1 MKIRI
6 FNGAGSLIRNTAIRF
21 IQLTPVY
28 LIVFVAYGDRF
39 LPSPVDFWSYQI
51 RTTINNILVGKVENE
66 LDDNFKNSKFNEN
79 RIERISKETEEQ
91 SEHRNKK

>member
-6 FNGAGSLIRNTAIRF
+6 FNGAGSLIRNISLRL
-21 IQLTPVY
+21 IQLAPVY
-28 LIVFVAYGDRF
+28 LIIFVAYGDRF
-39 LPSPVDFWSYQI
+39 LPSPVDFWSYKI
-51 RTTINNILVGKVENE
+51 RTSINNILVGKVENE

-79 RIERISKETEEQ
+79 RIERITEETEQQ